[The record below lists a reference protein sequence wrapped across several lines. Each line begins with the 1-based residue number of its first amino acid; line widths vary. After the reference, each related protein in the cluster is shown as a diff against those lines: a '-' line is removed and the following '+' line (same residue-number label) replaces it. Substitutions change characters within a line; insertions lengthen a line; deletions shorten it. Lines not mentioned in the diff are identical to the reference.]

1 MGEQKMSVLDVLKVN
16 MGILNQMR
24 IPIGE
29 KQIWEAVQAV
39 MQNEAAC
46 IEAME
51 KEQKKQDEEKPE
63 NVVEI
68 APEQEG

>member
-1 MGEQKMSVLDVLKVN
+1 MEEKMSVLDVLKVN

-39 MQNEAAC
+39 MQNEMAC

-51 KEQKKQDEEKPE
+51 KEDARKQEED

-68 APEQEG
+68 TPEQEG

>member
-1 MGEQKMSVLDVLKVN
+1 MEEKMSVLDVLKVN

-24 IPIGE
+24 IPIVE

-39 MQNEAAC
+39 MQNEMAC

-51 KEQKKQDEEKPE
+51 KEAAKKQEETD
-63 NVVEI
+63 NVEI
-68 APEQEG
+68 TPEQEG

>member
-39 MQNEAAC
+39 MQNELAC

-68 APEQEG
+68 TPEQEG

>member
-1 MGEQKMSVLDVLKVN
+1 MEEKMSVLDVLKVN
-16 MGILNQMR
+16 MGILNQLR

-39 MQNEAAC
+39 MQNEIAC

-51 KEQKKQDEEKPE
+51 KEAAKKQEDE
-63 NVVEI
+63 I
-68 APEQEG
+68 TPEQEG